1 MSATTLRTTDR
12 RDVLGQGS
20 EAQAVRTS
28 HPPQPPDSIAEA
40 LQNRSARTALPDRVA
55 MWIGLRLL
63 LWGTRPVRGQAT
75 NSDLHQL
82 HMERELHK
90 RRAELELVQAWSG
103 LHGHL
108 PR

>member
-1 MSATTLRTTDR
+1 MSTTTLRTIDR
-12 RDVLGQGS
+12 HDVLNQGS

-63 LWGTRPVRGQAT
+63 LWGTRPDRGQAT
-75 NSDLHQL
+75 NSDLHEL
-82 HMERELHK
+82 HLERELNR
-90 RRAELELVQAWSG
+90 RRAELELARAWAG
-103 LHGHL
+103 IHAHL